1 MPKYS
6 RHSHHARRAL
16 THARSLARR
25 YRHPYVDTAHVLVGV
40 MMTEGSI
47 GCRVLLEMNLYAEK
61 AEVQLQALYPM
72 LDDPRAQVHA
82 DEALN
87 MTLQLAADEAAWLSH
102 HYIGTE
108 HLLLGITR
116 ANTGNAPALLRR
128 MGASSEHLRRR
139 VRRALTEGAT
149 EFDLQTAKQVAQLSE
164 LSRRVINAAELR
176 ATTLEHETVGLGH
189 LLLELAQESR
199 SPTAQ
204 ALRDCGLDDKR
215 LRQDL
220 EQASPI
226 LLVTIDGMM
235 AQVIDL
241 VGQVGSHYIGTEHLL
256 HVLAQDAAGSA
267 ALRAYGVDP
276 TVLEHRLNLK

>member
-16 THARSLARR
+16 AHAQSLARR
-25 YRHPYVDTAHVLVGV
+25 YRHPYVDTGHVLVGV

-47 GCRVLLEMNLYAEK
+47 GCRVLQEMNLRADK
-61 AEVQLQALYPM
+61 AEPHLQALYPI
-72 LDDPRAQVHA
+72 LGDLRGQSHA
-82 DEALN
+82 DEALET
-87 MTLQLAADEAAWLSH
+87 TLKLAADEAAWLSH

-116 ANTGNAPALLRR
+116 AHTGNAPALLRR
-128 MGASSEHLRRR
+128 MGTSAEHLRRR
-139 VRRALTEGAT
+139 LRRALDQGAT

-176 ATTLEHETVGLGH
+176 AATLEHESVGLGH

-204 ALRDCGLDDKR
+204 VLRDCGLDDER

-220 EQASPI
+220 EQANPA
-226 LLVTIDGMM
+226 LLITIDSMM

-276 TVLEHRLNLK
+276 AVLKHRLDRK